1 MNTDYNTQWIQSAV
15 GNPKVSGKN
24 REQIYYPYRTGTE
37 LVGLNG
43 YAMHLIRELPNVEQ
57 PHRIGTIED
66 WGTFPNYEVLIRDNS
81 NHIGEI
87 ESTPELRE
95 ALKHASK
102 LVEYAR
108 LLRITPGDYAAVGNY
123 LASEPNGNVDL
134 RIRFDGELHETLGD
148 QTYIHLGRLL
158 SAITFGAKDHRRT
171 WQLHTSVA
179 GGRYPNV
186 LQLSSHNLT
195 AVLVTS
201 RRPNHDN

>member
-1 MNTDYNTQWIQSAV
+1 MTDYNMQWIQAAV

-24 REQIYYPYRTGTE
+24 REQIYYPYRTGTD

-43 YAMHLIRELPNVEQ
+43 HAMHLIRELPNVEQ

-66 WGTFPNYEVLIRDNS
+66 WGTFPNYEVLIRDNN

-95 ALKHASK
+95 ALKHGSK
-102 LVEYAR
+102 LLEYAR
-108 LLRITPGDYAAVGNY
+108 LLRLSNGNF
-123 LASEPNGNVDL
+123 LASEPNCDIDL

-148 QTYIHLGRLL
+148 GTYIHLGRLL
-158 SAITFGAKDHRRT
+158 SAISFGAKDHRRT

-186 LQLSSHNLT
+186 LQLSSFNLT
-195 AVLVTS
+195 AVLVTA
-201 RRPNHDN
+201 RRPNHEN

>member
-1 MNTDYNTQWIQSAV
+1 MNTDYNMQWIQSAV

-24 REQIYYPYRTGTE
+24 REEIYYPYRTGTD

-66 WGTFPNYEVLIRDNS
+66 WGTYPNYEILIRDNS

-87 ESTPELRE
+87 ESTLELRE
-95 ALKHASK
+95 ALKHGSK
-102 LVEYAR
+102 LIEYAR
-108 LLRITPGDYAAVGNY
+108 LLRLSNGNF
-123 LASEPNGNVDL
+123 LASEPNCDIDL

-148 QTYIHLGRLL
+148 GTYIHLGRLL

-201 RRPNHDN
+201 RRPSHDN

>member
-1 MNTDYNTQWIQSAV
+1 MNTDYNMQWIQAAV

-123 LASEPNGNVDL
+123 
-134 RIRFDGELHETLGD
+134 
-148 QTYIHLGRLL
+148 
-158 SAITFGAKDHRRT
+158 
-171 WQLHTSVA
+171 
-179 GGRYPNV
+179 
-186 LQLSSHNLT
+186 
-195 AVLVTS
+195 
-201 RRPNHDN
+201 RPRWM

>member
-1 MNTDYNTQWIQSAV
+1 MNADYNMQWIQSAV

-24 REQIYYPYRTGTE
+24 RDLYYPYRTGTE

-43 YAMHLIRELPNVEQ
+43 YAMHLIRDLPNVDQ

-66 WGTFPNYEVLIRDNS
+66 LGSFPNYEVLIRDNS

-102 LVEYAR
+102 LIEYAR
-108 LLRITPGDYAAVGNY
+108 LVRSSQGNY
-123 LASEPNGNVDL
+123 LASEPNANIDL
-134 RIRFDGELHETLGD
+134 RIRFDGELWETLGD
-148 QTYIHLGRLL
+148 ETYIHLGRLL
-158 SAITFGAKDHRRT
+158 SAITFGNKDHRRI

-186 LQLSSHNLT
+186 LQLASHNLI

-201 RRPNHDN
+201 RRPNHAV

>member
-1 MNTDYNTQWIQSAV
+1 MNTDYNMQWIQSAV

-24 REQIYYPYRTGTE
+24 REQIYYPYRTGTD

-87 ESTPELRE
+87 ESTLELRE

-102 LVEYAR
+102 LVECVQLVKTADGNF
-108 LLRITPGDYAAVGNY
+108 LVGK
-123 LASEPNGNVDL
+123 SGCMVDL
-134 RIRFDGELHETLGD
+134 KIKFDGELHETLGD
-148 QTYIHLGRLL
+148 GTYIHLGRLL
-158 SAITFGAKDHRRT
+158 SAITFGVKDHRRT
-171 WQLHTSVA
+171 WQLHTSAA
-179 GGRYPNV
+179 GGRYPNI
-186 LQLSSHNLT
+186 LQLSSYNLT
-195 AVLVTS
+195 AVIVTT
-201 RRPNHDN
+201 RRPSHDN